1 MLIWNTCRS
10 ILQLPSIVHC
20 KLPFHGYNKVDVDA
34 ANKYGVAVGKSPVE
48 GFKMNLIYFDLYQST
63 RLEKFVTAYGYFLK
77 ANGEAT
83 TYHLV
88 NKERMVKMKK
98 ASCNGAGES
107 GYVYG

>member
-20 KLPFHGYNKVDVDA
+20 KLPFHEGYNKVDVDA
-34 ANKYGVAVGKSPVE
+34 ANKYGVAVGKSPLCWE
-48 GFKMNLIYFDLYQST
+48 LTKRQTLEQST